1 MDTYIHKGIRYFSA
15 LSFTKREEKF
25 KRSCCMLEINKTLS
39 INYMYF
45 SKIIVFNEKDLLPCL
60 LTYFLES
67 IHRI

>member
-1 MDTYIHKGIRYFSA
+1 
-15 LSFTKREEKF
+15 
-25 KRSCCMLEINKTLS
+25 MLEINKTLS

>member
-1 MDTYIHKGIRYFSA
+1 
-15 LSFTKREEKF
+15 
-25 KRSCCMLEINKTLS
+25 MLEINKTLS

-67 IHRI
+67 IHRIWENLHAIVLSVFIFLFAYFFLVFNPR